1 MRCPF
6 CQSSENRVV
15 DSRMARD
22 GRAIRRRRQCEGCS
36 ERFTTYEVVEE
47 AMLDV
52 EKRDGQSEP
61 FDPEKLLK
69 SIRLACKKRPVGTG
83 ALSDFV
89 ERLESRMSARPR
101 RAVTSRELGDSV
113 LAFLRTQDPVAYV
126 RYASVYRSFDSVEAF
141 LSELATFEQKVEAA
155 PEDNALDASEPPSLA
170 FPTSNAE
177 TRRDPHTVDEI
188 DELDDPDADIPRP
201 ELDA

>member
-141 LSELATFEQKVEAA
+141 LSELATFEQKVEATPDGDA
-155 PEDNALDASEPPSLA
+155 LQGADVKSTASPES
-170 FPTSNAE
+170 E
-177 TRRDPHTVDEI
+177 TRRAPDEP
-188 DELDDPDADIPRP
+188 DERDDLDADADIPRP
-201 ELDA
+201 ELDP

>member
-1 MRCPF
+1 
-6 CQSSENRVV
+6 
-15 DSRMARD
+15 MARD
-22 GRAIRRRRQCEGCS
+22 GRAIRRRRQCESCS

-52 EKRDGQSEP
+52 EKRHGQSEP

-89 ERLESRMSARPR
+89 ERLESRLSARPR
-101 RAVTSRELGDSV
+101 RVVTSRELGDSV

-141 LSELATFEQKVEAA
+141 LNELATFEQEVEAA
-155 PEDNALDASEPPSLA
+155 PGADALDAPSAPLAPSTLQAPAQTTAPPRAEAGADDMLA
-170 FPTSNAE
+170 A
-177 TRRDPHTVDEI
+177 
-188 DELDDPDADIPRP
+188 DATLPRP